1 MRRIFQPGR
10 RTFCCACALAV
21 LLAAGTVWAVWATRS
36 QNLWEPS
43 RGKVA
48 YAQII
53 LQCDDP
59 YASGGG
65 VSTWHSMDTDSPMQV
80 AELVS
85 LVSQYPYNRKADLGP
100 QNKAIYGPE
109 TTMWVSVTCGA
120 KNGKNYWAEE
130 LVCSDGSMQAEVS
143 GGKLFPCAVGRF
155 GTARTAEYC
164 TRLQQFFAEKTE
176 NPDWRTG
183 QNITQHPWSAG
194 SASASSGVEN

>member
-1 MRRIFQPGR
+1 MLNRKRNKMVLL
-10 RTFCCACALAV
+10 CALAV

-53 LQCDDP
+53 FQYEDP
-59 YASGGG
+59 YAPGGG
-65 VSTWHSMDTDSPMQV
+65 VSTWHSMDTESPAQV

-85 LVSQYPYNRKADLGP
+85 LVSRYPYNRKADLGP
-100 QNKAIYGPE
+100 RSKAIYGPE
-109 TTMWVSVTCGA
+109 TRMWVSVTCSA

-164 TRLQQFFAEKTE
+164 TRLKNFFDEKTK
-176 NPDWRTG
+176 NADWRTG
-183 QNITQHPWSAG
+183 QNTTQHPWSAG
-194 SASASSGVEN
+194 ASSASSGAGN